1 MFFFKGR
8 FFVSIKYFILQK
20 LAQIQW
26 LEEVKSLQDDPKSV
40 SREELTKLIEKGM
53 TIPPHVSIENT
64 LSELHTLTK
73 AIDKWEEK
81 AKGFLNTKNGRTR
94 RTIAAVEEFIR
105 EADEVEAY
113 LPSLD
118 TLQDSLNKAKNWTK
132 LIDDIRARE
141 NFPYYDTLDDLL
153 KKGKNIPLH
162 LNDLPIMESTLSQ
175 AKAWKERTART
186 FLRKNSHYTLM
197 EALSPRIGVGVQ
209 AMKTKK
215 NKGDESVGAVYVCD
229 IKLDDSSD
237 SANVVAAFKLAEQ
250 REMEAMRSLRERN
263 LMKMKAEVEDSK
275 YCVCRRPRFGIML
288 QCELC
293 KDWFH
298 SKYNLNNQK

>member
-1 MFFFKGR
+1 
-8 FFVSIKYFILQK
+8 
-20 LAQIQW
+20 
-26 LEEVKSLQDDPKSV
+26 
-40 SREELTKLIEKGM
+40 M

-64 LSELHTLTK
+64 LSELHALTK

-81 AKGFLNTKNGRTR
+81 AKIFLNSKNR

-113 LPSLD
+113 LPSLVI
-118 TLQDSLNKAKNWTK
+118 LQDTLNKAKNWIK
-132 LIDDIRARE
+132 LMDDIRERE
-141 NFPYYDTLDDLL
+141 FWPYYDTVDDLL
-153 KKGKNIPLH
+153 RKGRNISLQ
-162 LNDLPIMESTLSQ
+162 LNDLPTLESTFSQ
-175 AKAWKERTART
+175 AKAWKEKTART

-215 NKGDESVGAVYVCD
+215 NKSDESVGAVYVCD
-229 IKLDDSSD
+229 TKLDDSSTP
-237 SANVVAAFKLAEQ
+237 ANVVAAFKLAQQ

-263 LMKMKAEVEDSK
+263 LMKIKAEVEDTK
-275 YCVCRRPRFGIML
+275 YCVCRRPRFGVML

-298 SKYNLNNQK
+298 SKYSNLNNQK

>member
-1 MFFFKGR
+1 MLINR
-8 FFVSIKYFILQK
+8 FILQR
-20 LAQIQW
+20 LTQIQW

-40 SREELTKLIEKGM
+40 SREDVTKLIEKGM
-53 TIPPHVSIENT
+53 AIPPHFSIENT
-64 LSELHTLTK
+64 MSELHALTK

-81 AKGFLNTKNGRTR
+81 AKMFLHSKNR

-118 TLQDSLNKAKNWTK
+118 TLQDILNKAKNWMK
-132 LIDDIRARE
+132 LVNEVQARE
-141 NFPYYDTLDDLL
+141 NLPYYDTLDDLIR
-153 KKGKNIPLH
+153 KGRNIPLH
-162 LNDLPIMESTLSQ
+162 LDALPILESTLSQ

-186 FLRKNSHYTLM
+186 FLRKNAHYTLM
-197 EALSPRIGVGVQ
+197 EALSPRVGVGLQ

-215 NKGDESVGAVYVCD
+215 NKSDESIGAVYVCD
-229 IKLDDSSD
+229 MKLDDTSN

-250 REMEAMRSLRERN
+250 REMDAMKSLRERN
-263 LMKMKAEVEDSK
+263 LMKMKADVEDAK
-275 YCVCRRPRFGIML
+275 YCICRRLKFGNML

-298 SKYNLNNQK
+298 GEYDDTK

>member
-1 MFFFKGR
+1 
-8 FFVSIKYFILQK
+8 
-20 LAQIQW
+20 
-26 LEEVKSLQDDPKSV
+26 
-40 SREELTKLIEKGM
+40 M
-53 TIPPHVSIENT
+53 TIPPHFSIEST
-64 LSELHTLTK
+64 LSELHALTK

-81 AKGFLNTKNGRTR
+81 AKAFLQTKNR
-94 RTIAAVEEFIR
+94 RTITAVEEFIH

-118 TLQDSLNKAKNWTK
+118 TLQDMLNKAKNWTK
-132 LIDDIRARE
+132 IVDDIQARDT
-141 NFPYYDTLDDLL
+141 FPYYDTLDDLIR
-153 KKGKNIPLH
+153 KGRNIPLH
-162 LNDLPIMESTLSQ
+162 LDTLPILESTLSQ

-229 IKLDDSSD
+229 TKLDDSSD
-237 SANVVAAFKLAEQ
+237 SATVVAAFKLAEQ

-263 LMKMKAEVEDSK
+263 LMKMKAEVEDAK
-275 YCVCRRPRFGIML
+275 YCVCRRPRYGLML

-298 SKYNLNNQK
+298 SKWQYKL